1 MFNFKS
7 KTSSSLKIVFRY
19 LINIVGILIFLL
31 LTIGG
36 IVNFL
41 EFENDSDLIGKFGSQ
56 ISSNYYYLFGLS
68 GLIISVFI
76 VFFLSKSF
84 KEKQEDSFWKELFF
98 IVLIAISVG
107 GLLKIA
113 KILFDFTPFEF
124 IPILLHQIPFSITSL
139 VTLSSSK

>member
-113 KILFDFTPFEF
+113 KIL
-124 IPILLHQIPFSITSL
+124 
-139 VTLSSSK
+139 